1 MKRSA
6 TGIALLFC
14 VYAPAMAAM
23 DAIKNPA
30 DKIRNPA
37 DRMYN
42 PATRINNPATNIY
55 NPATGLDNP
64 APLSPPGQSA
74 PQPAVTAAPAVTKAA
89 EQTLSRPV
97 IPHQKYNFK
106 TVKEYLDA
114 AKKAF
119 TRDDYI
125 EFLSVTEAALRRIDA
140 GKLKA
145 SPKARQKLDRYKA
158 FGYGL
163 LEEREE

>member
-6 TGIALLFC
+6 AGIAMLFC
-14 VYAPAMAAM
+14 LHAPAMAAM

-42 PATRINNPATNIY
+42 PATQINNPATNID
-55 NPATGLDNP
+55 NPAVRLDNP
-64 APLSPPGQSA
+64 NPLSPPTQPA
-74 PQPAVTAAPAVTKAA
+74 PQPAATAAPAVTKAA
-89 EQTLSRPV
+89 EQARPRPV
-97 IPHQKYNFK
+97 IPHKKYYFK
-106 TVKEYLDA
+106 NVKEYIEA

-119 TRDDYI
+119 VQDDYV
-125 EFLSVTEAALRRIDA
+125 EFLSVTEAALRRIET
-140 GKLKA
+140 GSLKA
-145 SPKARQKLDRYKA
+145 SKKSRQKLDRYKV

-163 LEEREE
+163 LEKSEE